1 LPTFLHSR
9 NTRIFWGGYD
19 VTSYFSDYTATQK
32 VDDVDTT
39 TFTSASTPAKTF
51 LLGFKEGEIKLN
63 GLYDATATS
72 GPDALLSTGLGNAT
86 ATNLS
91 ICNASAT
98 WALAD
103 RGMSATLRETTY
115 NVKGSVGSA
124 VAIEAGGK
132 ADGGVDYT
140 SCLHTTTTAETSS
153 TNSTGVSFVTASTG
167 AWAAYL
173 HATACTGTATIAIKT
188 GTDNV
193 TFGATLTTFTGL
205 TTAVTSEQKTGTSST
220 SWIYARVESTLASS
234 PSYNYAVFLAR
245 R

>member
-1 LPTFLHSR
+1 LPTFLHAR

-153 TNSTGVSFVTASTG
+153 TNSTGVDFVTR
-167 AWAAYL
+167 L
-173 HATACTGTATIAIKT
+173 HGGLGRLPARHRLHGHGHYRLSRPAP
-188 GTDNV
+188 
-193 TFGATLTTFTGL
+193 TT
-205 TTAVTSEQKTGTSST
+205 
-220 SWIYARVESTLASS
+220 S
-234 PSYNYAVFLAR
+234 PSGPH
-245 R
+245 

>member
-98 WALAD
+98 WGPG
-103 RGMSATLRETTY
+103 R
-115 NVKGSVGSA
+115 
-124 VAIEAGGK
+124 
-132 ADGGVDYT
+132 
-140 SCLHTTTTAETSS
+140 
-153 TNSTGVSFVTASTG
+153 
-167 AWAAYL
+167 
-173 HATACTGTATIAIKT
+173 
-188 GTDNV
+188 
-193 TFGATLTTFTGL
+193 
-205 TTAVTSEQKTGTSST
+205 
-220 SWIYARVESTLASS
+220 
-234 PSYNYAVFLAR
+234 
-245 R
+245 